1 MFKVTLPFIKCGVTA
16 EEEIRDDYSCNKR
29 PNWFVIVVMELT
41 I

>member
-1 MFKVTLPFIKCGVTA
+1 MFKVTLPFIKCGVTT
-16 EEEIRDDYSCNKR
+16 EEEIRDDHS